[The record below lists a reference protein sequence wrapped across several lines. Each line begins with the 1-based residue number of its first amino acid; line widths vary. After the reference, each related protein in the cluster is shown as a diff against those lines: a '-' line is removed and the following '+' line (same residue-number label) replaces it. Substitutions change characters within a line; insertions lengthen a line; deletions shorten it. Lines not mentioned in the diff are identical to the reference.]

1 MTGNKKT
8 PVNIEIN
15 NLKKRINT
23 KVDTV
28 KEKIREIEDC
38 TKELM
43 LLGQRKDKEMKNMRV
58 K

>member
-28 KEKIREIEDC
+28 KEIE
-38 TKELM
+38 K
-43 LLGQRKDKEMKNMRV
+43 
-58 K
+58 